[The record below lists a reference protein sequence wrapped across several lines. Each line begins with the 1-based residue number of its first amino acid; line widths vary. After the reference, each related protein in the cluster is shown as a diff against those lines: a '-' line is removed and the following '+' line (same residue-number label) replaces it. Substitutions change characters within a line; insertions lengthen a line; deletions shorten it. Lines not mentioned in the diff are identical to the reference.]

1 MKQSKLGVNN
11 GQLVNLGNNMI
22 AHVGGI
28 RDVYMGK
35 KYQEFVT
42 REVFVG
48 KLSPNSDFTDF
59 DIKWVDADK
68 VSKWPNMI
76 FRRTGH
82 SCVTTCNQKP
92 GQRWNDFQPEITAVC
107 MGGLNYA
114 RANRTR
120 DLFLNEQFINITNS
134 SMSWNEDSIFS
145 KRVEHPRQTEI
156 VLSNSVQAELNEK
169 NAREIEWKE
178 AVMLIRNEEVKQK
191 AGKFRYLP
199 DATIEIYVNKKMEKG
214 EMESRRKKGLDG
226 EMGFCGWMR
235 KNKTDDG
242 NGKKVEDN
250 VVFDG
255 CWYGKVENDF
265 FLAFFEN

>member
-1 MKQSKLGVNN
+1 
-11 GQLVNLGNNMI
+11 MI

-48 KLSPNSDFTDF
+48 QVSPNADFTDIK
-59 DIKWVDADK
+59 IKWQDTDT

-82 SCVTTCNQKP
+82 SCVTTCTKKP
-92 GQRWNDFQPEITAVC
+92 SQRWPSWNDFQPEITAVC
-107 MGGLNYA
+107 MGGLNYVN
-114 RANRTR
+114 ANRTR
-120 DLFLNEQFINITNS
+120 DLFLDEQFITKNGSWT
-134 SMSWNEDSIFS
+134 WNEDSIFS
-145 KRVEHPRQTEI
+145 KRVEHPRQTEV
-156 VLSNSVQAELNEK
+156 VLGKSVQAELNAK

-178 AVMLIRNEEVKQK
+178 AVMLIRNEQVKQK
-191 AGKFRYLP
+191 AGKYRYLP
-199 DATIEIYVNKKMEKG
+199 DATIEIYVNKQRELS
-214 EMESRRKKGLDG
+214 EMELRKTKGIKG

-235 KNKTDDG
+235 KNQTDDG
-242 NGKKVEDN
+242 NGQKVEDN

-255 CWYGKVENDF
+255 CWYRRLENVF
-265 FLAFFEN
+265 FFSI